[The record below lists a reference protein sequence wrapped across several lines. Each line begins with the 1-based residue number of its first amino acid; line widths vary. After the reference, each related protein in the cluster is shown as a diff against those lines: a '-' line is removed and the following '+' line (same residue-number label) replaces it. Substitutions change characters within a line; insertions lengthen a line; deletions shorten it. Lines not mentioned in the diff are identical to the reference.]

1 MFKDG
6 SMKKFLKGV
15 DKINHLGFMFRIRLC
30 ELRTMKKRFP
40 PELASCLRA
49 DIRNQCITDTKT
61 TVILRFGR
69 KVIQSREMKKIYKSC
84 ICSSR
89 GEFKRS
95 SAGKYKHRFSI
106 ICSVLKK
113 H

>member
-40 PELASCLRA
+40 LNWLL
-49 DIRNQCITDTKT
+49 
-61 TVILRFGR
+61 VFGQ
-69 KVIQSREMKKIYKSC
+69 ISEI
-84 ICSSR
+84 
-89 GEFKRS
+89 
-95 SAGKYKHRFSI
+95 
-106 ICSVLKK
+106 SV
-113 H
+113 